1 VEGTGGGAGVIRPL
15 HFLWQMSQ
23 KIRMGIR
30 MIAQLAGS
38 VSISR
43 RGRKKPRR
51 KMIPIMKMITRPVF
65 CNRYSKISMM
75 EENTKSI

>member
-1 VEGTGGGAGVIRPL
+1 MIRPL

-51 KMIPIMKMITRPVF
+51 KMITKKKMITRPVF